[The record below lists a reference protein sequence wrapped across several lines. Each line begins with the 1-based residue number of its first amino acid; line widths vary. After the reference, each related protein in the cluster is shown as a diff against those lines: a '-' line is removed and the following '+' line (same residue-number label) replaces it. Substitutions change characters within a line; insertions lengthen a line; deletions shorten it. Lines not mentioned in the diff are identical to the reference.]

1 MKQQEIMANS
11 FQRLQY
17 LMIIRFLKNW
27 TLPIAILCGMAGYII
42 YVNIPW
48 LTPTHKA
55 VANCVAW
62 LQPCLIF
69 CMLFITFCEVRPQD
83 LRPHRWQLAM
93 ALIQITLSVILAV
106 MIAHC
111 PSAIWKLFLE
121 GCLLCLI
128 CPTATAAAVVT
139 MKLGG
144 DAATITTYTIIIN
157 IVVAIAI
164 PLLLPIAHPQ
174 DNLTFLPAFL
184 TIMAKVFPLLICP
197 FIAACMVRYCLPR
210 FHHLCLQFRE
220 LAFYLW
226 AISLALAIAVTCKAI
241 AHSHEPCLG
250 ITGIAIAALICC
262 IFQFAIGKAIGG
274 HFHHRLEGGQGLGQK
289 NTVFIIWLGYTFL
302 SPVTALAGG
311 FYSICHNVVNS
322 YQLYR
327 YRKTSSQEKSVNL
340 DNIQPHN

>member
-1 MKQQEIMANS
+1 
-11 FQRLQY
+11 
-17 LMIIRFLKNW
+17 
-27 TLPIAILCGMAGYII
+27 
-42 YVNIPW
+42 
-48 LTPTHKA
+48 
-55 VANCVAW
+55 
-62 LQPCLIF
+62 
-69 CMLFITFCEVRPQD
+69 
-83 LRPHRWQLAM
+83 
-93 ALIQITLSVILAV
+93 
-106 MIAHC
+106 
-111 PSAIWKLFLE
+111 
-121 GCLLCLI
+121 
-128 CPTATAAAVVT
+128 

-157 IVVAIAI
+157 ILVAIAI

-174 DNLTFLPAFL
+174 DNLPFLPAFL

-311 FYSICHNVVNS
+311 FGIVNCFKAFGEGQRFKACAVPEYAHS
-322 YQLYR
+322 DSLNTLGQLHLR
-327 YRKTSSQEKSVNL
+327 YAAAHKGKGCNL
-340 DNIQPHN
+340 LDRGRDGDFFKIFTA